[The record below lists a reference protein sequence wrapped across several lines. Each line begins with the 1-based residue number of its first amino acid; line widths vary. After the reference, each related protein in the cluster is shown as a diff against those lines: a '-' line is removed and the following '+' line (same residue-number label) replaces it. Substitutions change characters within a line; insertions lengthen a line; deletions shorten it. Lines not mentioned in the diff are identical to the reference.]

1 MIECKLVDSFSGN
14 NKHYSWDIESDGS
27 RIYMIDCDA
36 FRVADGRYT
45 LVYFVYDSKSDRVN
59 RLPNQLFVGEL
70 TESRALALIT
80 SHLGIEVDDGI
91 EDDGWIVLGT
101 ITDKDDDGWIT
112 LNEHSPRPWPLSR
125 ESLVL
130 SRLWDYPAVLHAAE

>member
-1 MIECKLVDSFSGN
+1 MIKCKLVGSFSGN

-45 LVYFVYDSKSDRVN
+45 LVYFVYDTKRDRVN
-59 RLPNQLFVGEL
+59 RLPNQLFLGEI

-80 SHLGIEVDDGI
+80 SHLGLEVNVDIEIAG
-91 EDDGWIVLGT
+91 
-101 ITDKDDDGWIT
+101 
-112 LNEHSPRPWPLSR
+112 
-125 ESLVL
+125 
-130 SRLWDYPAVLHAAE
+130 